1 MAADRVVAVD
11 VFRGIT
17 VAAMLLVNN
26 AGNPMAVFSPLRHSA
41 WHGCTFTDLVF
52 PFFLFVVGITTHI
65 TTHSTTH
72 VASVPRATT
81 RDAQPGR
88 TILRR
93 VAMLLG
99 IGLLLNAWPFFEKS
113 SVAGPEWLPT
123 VLGHIVARAADL
135 RVMGVLQRIA
145 VTYGL
150 AAFLSRRASTR
161 TVLLLVVGILL
172 SYWAALTLVPVPGEG
187 AIGAQL
193 LDEPGRTLAAWV
205 DRIALDWTRFGLG
218 WHLWDRAVPYE
229 PEGLLSTLS
238 ATATVLIGVLAGRW
252 LTSTRPLA
260 ERVRGLAGVSVGL
273 IVVGLVW
280 GQVLPINK
288 PLWTG
293 SYVVFTAGIAGV
305 LLAGITA
312 LVQGREQARWLRP
325 ALAFGLNP
333 MIAYAGSELVA
344 TIFRSSIKWK
354 FDGHRVGT
362 GLAVT
367 RLLESV
373 GVESRVAS
381 LVWALAFVALW
392 YAILRALRTRGVAFR
407 VT

>member
-1 MAADRVVAVD
+1 MAADRVVAID

-17 VAAMLLVNN
+17 VVAMLLVNN
-26 AGNPMAVFSPLRHSA
+26 AGDPMAVFSPLRHSA
-41 WHGCTFTDLVF
+41 WNGCTFTDLVF
-52 PFFLFVVGITTHI
+52 PFFLFVVGITTHLTSMPRV
-65 TTHSTTH
+65 TTQG
-72 VASVPRATT
+72 VTT
-81 RDAQPGR
+81 RDANPGR
-88 TILRR
+88 TTRRR
-93 VAMLLG
+93 VVLLFG

-113 SVAGPEWLPT
+113 RVAGPDWLSP

-150 AAFLSRRASTR
+150 AALLSRRASSR
-161 TVLLLVVGILL
+161 TVLLIIVGILL

-193 LDEPGRTLAAWV
+193 LDEPGRTLSAWV
-205 DRIALDWTRFGLG
+205 DRAAFDWTRFGLG

-229 PEGLLSTLS
+229 PEGVLSTLS
-238 ATATVLIGVLAGRW
+238 ATATVLIGVLVGRW
-252 LTSTRPLA
+252 LTSTRPLSA
-260 ERVRGLAGVSVGL
+260 RARGLAGVSVGL

-280 GQVLPINK
+280 GVVLPINK

-293 SYVVFTAGIAGV
+293 SYVLLTAGIAGV

-312 LVQGREQARWLRP
+312 LVHGREQARWLRP
-325 ALAFGLNP
+325 ALTFGLNP
-333 MIAYAGSELVA
+333 MIAYVGSELVA
-344 TIFRSSIKWK
+344 TILRSSIKWK
-354 FDGHRVGT
+354 LDGHRIGT
-362 GLAVT
+362 GMAVT
-367 RLLESV
+367 RVLESV
-373 GVESRVAS
+373 GVDSRVAS
-381 LVWALAFVALW
+381 LFWALAFVALW

>member
-26 AGNPMAVFSPLRHSA
+26 AGDPTAVFAPLRHSA

-65 TTHSTTH
+65 TSL
-72 VASVPRATT
+72 PRATT
-81 RDAQPGR
+81 RDARVTG
-88 TILRR
+88 TTLRR
-93 VAMLLG
+93 VVLLFG

-113 SVAGPEWLPT
+113 SVAGPAWLPP
-123 VLGHIVARAADL
+123 VFGHVVARAADL

-150 AAFLSRRASTR
+150 AAFLSRRASSR
-161 TVLLLVVGILL
+161 TVLLLIVGILL

-193 LDEPGRTLAAWV
+193 LDTPGRTLAAWV
-205 DRIALDWTRFGLG
+205 DRAALDLTRFGLG

-238 ATATVLIGVLAGRW
+238 ATATVLIGVLVGRW
-252 LTSTRPLA
+252 LTSTRSLA
-260 ERVRGLAGVSVGL
+260 ERVRGLAGVSAGMMVLGF
-273 IVVGLVW
+273 VW
-280 GQVLPINK
+280 GVVLPINK

-293 SYVVFTAGIAGV
+293 SYVLLTAGIAGV

-312 LVQGREQARWLRP
+312 LVQGREQERCLAP
-325 ALAFGLNP
+325 ALVFGLNP
-333 MIAYAGSELVA
+333 MIAYVGSELLA
-344 TIFRSSIKWK
+344 TILRSSIKWK
-354 FDGHRVGT
+354 LDGHRVGT
-362 GLAVT
+362 GMAVT
-367 RLLESV
+367 RVLESA
-373 GVESRVAS
+373 GVEARMAS

-392 YAILRALRTRGVAFR
+392 YGILRALRTRGVALR
-407 VT
+407 VS